1 EMWRGILQGNRDELL
16 AALAGMKEQ
25 IAAAEQLLE
34 RNDDAGLRN
43 LLAVAKTSRDGI
55 IRKARYG
62 GN

>member
-1 EMWRGILQGNRDELL
+1 MWRGILQGNRDELL